1 MATTQNPLGRR
12 RVLVVDDDGEMR
24 ALLGTTLSNAGYEVI
39 EKADGSEVL
48 SLLVGLVQH
57 PDTERI
63 DLAVLDVNMPGASGI
78 RILAWLKR
86 SNLILPVILIT
97 AFGSPELHEQAE
109 RLGVVKVFD
118 KPFPLTALVDYI
130 RNVHLPSRDI

>member
-1 MATTQNPLGRR
+1 
-12 RVLVVDDDGEMR
+12 
-24 ALLGTTLSNAGYEVI
+24 
-39 EKADGSEVL
+39 
-48 SLLVGLVQH
+48 
-57 PDTERI
+57 
-63 DLAVLDVNMPGASGI
+63 
-78 RILAWLKR
+78 
-86 SNLILPVILIT
+86 LILPVILIT